1 MKGRKRLF
9 KSYALLMFISV
20 IVMMGSF
27 TNTANAATY
36 YVPDDFGAI
45 QSAIDAATSGDTVL
59 VRPGTYVENINFMGK
74 AITLQS
80 TSGRETTTING
91 NAAGSVVTFN
101 SGEGQGSVL
110 DGFTITNG
118 YAGQGGGVYIYTSQP
133 TIKNCRISYNR
144 SDSGGGGI
152 AIGNWSTNPI
162 FDNCIIEGNTASY
175 GGGVYMWYASH
186 PRFNNCEIKGNSA
199 TSYGGGLYAV
209 NCCVPN
215 LTRCV
220 ISDNTAGSN
229 GGGIYSGW
237 YGWFYMDTC
246 TVVRNSAGSMG
257 GGAFAGY
264 YGDVNA
270 WNTIFADNTATTG
283 GGVCVVSSNSEAT
296 LRNCTVTGNTAS
308 EGGGFYSNSEVM
320 RYHIDNSIIYG
331 NSTLPVLATPVI
343 IDQFSITGSDIEGG
357 YPGAGNINADPLF
370 VNPAG
375 GDYHLSAGS
384 PCIDVLT
391 SGTGSDID
399 GMPRPLGAG
408 YDMGADE
415 FGIAYDNDHDGYF
428 AGFGDCD
435 DNNAAIHPGGI
446 EIPYNGIDENC
457 NGMADDDDVDQDG
470 YPRATD
476 CNDNDPS
483 INPGAREINYDGI
496 DQNCDG
502 VDGTI
507 GVPLNNIPHTA
518 VNIGMADCSEAAIAG
533 NIIAIS
539 MDEGEQNADLNNDGD
554 MNDYILGYYNITTGA
569 LTNAGIVIGG
579 TLATDGNYIAVT
591 TRYPENTLGYYKI
604 ADGTFTDT
612 GIQGAGLSRFKGMSA
627 GKIAFTTSTRDYN
640 GDGYPDPEI
649 TVYDVATGNANYT
662 LVAGFDPTISG
673 NIIAFT
679 IPGTDWWSST
689 IGYYEL
695 RTGLVTN
702 TGLVGS
708 RPVIDNGI
716 IVYSTSEGLAYYD
729 IATASST
736 LTPIKDGYYSFS
748 ISKGIISVL
757 ANEGWFWGDLN
768 GDGDR
773 NDYDILVFYDINNR
787 RLVNTGV
794 QGCCGGDI
802 SNAIAIF
809 DTYERDIMVDLNGDG
824 DMDDCV
830 QRFVRLNT
838 IIVTHAEYDSVGLK
852 LTVYATSN
860 NDANA
865 NLQLESYGP
874 MTWKSG
880 KSRWEIRL
888 NNVLT
893 APASVTVSGHE
904 GNAAATVV
912 VK

>member
-1 MKGRKRLF
+1 MKRIKWLI
-9 KSYALLMFISV
+9 KSYPLLIC
-20 IVMMGSF
+20 ICAIYLLGSF
-27 TNTANAATY
+27 VNTANAVTY
-36 YVPDDFGAI
+36 YVPDDFSTI
-45 QSAIDAATSGDTVL
+45 QAAIDSSVDGDIISVKSGI
-59 VRPGTYVENINFMGK
+59 YYENVVIRAKRVQLKSLNGP
-74 AITLQS
+74 AETIIDGRQQGPVIYIV
-80 TSGRETTTING
+80 SG
-91 NAAGSVVTFN
+91 GS
-101 SGEGQGSVL
+101 SVI
-110 DGFTITNG
+110 DGFTIRNGSESGINIHYETPGSSTDSAINNCIITNNSSSYWGGGIKTYCVPNPPSFITVNLTNSVISGNTAAGAGGGIHSLG
-118 YAGQGGGVYIYTSQP
+118 YGSFNISNTTIAGNRSIDGGGV
-133 TIKNCRISYNR
+133 
-144 SDSGGGGI
+144 
-152 AIGNWSTNPI
+152 
-162 FDNCIIEGNTASY
+162 
-175 GGGVYMWYASH
+175 V
-186 PRFNNCEIKGNSA
+186 
-199 TSYGGGLYAV
+199 
-209 NCCVPN
+209 
-215 LTRCV
+215 
-220 ISDNTAGSN
+220 
-229 GGGIYSGW
+229 
-237 YGWFYMDTC
+237 
-246 TVVRNSAGSMG
+246 
-257 GGAFAGY
+257 AGY
-264 YGDVNA
+264 LSYV
-270 WNTIFADNTATTG
+270 TIDR
-283 GGVCVVSSNSEAT
+283 SY
-296 LRNCTVTGNTAS
+296 LTGNTADRS
-308 EGGGFYSNSEVM
+308 GGAVLTGSLYSSMSIRNSMIDNNTAGVSGGAIYGAPRDYDNIYLNGNTITHNSAPEGGSILQEAGFSIYGLN
-320 RYHIDNSIIYG
+320 NIIYG
-331 NSTLPVLATPVI
+331 NSTPPLFREISAVS
-343 IDQFSITGSDIEGG
+343 FYYSDVEGG
-357 YPGAGNINADPLF
+357 VPGTGNIDADPIF
-370 VNPAG
+370 VNPANE
-375 GDYHLSAGS
+375 DYHLSAGS
-384 PCIDVLT
+384 PCIDT
-391 SGTGSDID
+391 GTTRLGNDID
-399 GMPRPLGAG
+399 NMPVPLGAG
-408 YDMGADE
+408 FDMGADE
-415 FGIAYDNDHDGYF
+415 YGIAYDNDHDGYF

-435 DNNAAIHPGGI
+435 DNNAAIHPGAI

-483 INPGAREINYDGI
+483 INPGARELNYDGI

-518 VNIGMADCSEAAIAG
+518 VNIGMADCNEAAIAG

-554 MNDYILGYYNITTGA
+554 MDDYILGYYNITTGA
-569 LTNAGIVIGG
+569 LTNAGIEIGG

-591 TRYPENTLGYYKI
+591 TYPGNALGYYKI

-627 GKIAFTTSTRDYN
+627 GKIVFTMSTRDYN

-649 TVYDVATGNANYT
+649 VMFDIFTGNVLYT
-662 LVAGFDPTISG
+662 LTAGFDPTISG

-679 IPGTDWWSST
+679 ILGTDWWSST
-689 IGYYEL
+689 IGYYDL
-695 RTGLVTN
+695 QTGLVTN
-702 TGLVGS
+702 TGIVGS

-716 IVYSTSEGLAYYD
+716 IVFSTSNGLACYD

-736 LTPIKDGYYSFS
+736 LTPIKDDYYSFS

-773 NDYDILVFYDINNR
+773 NDNQIIVFYDINNK

-802 SNAIAIF
+802 SNAIALF

-860 NDANA
+860 NAANA
-865 NLQLESYGP
+865 NLQLEGYGP

-880 KSRWEIRL
+880 KSRWELRV
-888 NNVLT
+888 NNFLA
-893 APASVTVSGHE
+893 APASVIVSGPE
-904 GNAAATVV
+904 GNASATVV